1 VIGIDLDGNNL
12 QGKIPEDFC
21 LLSGLEFV
29 RFSGNESILPA
40 CLSKLSKL
48 KEIDYRYNSY
58 SGKMPSD
65 LYALPSLLSLHLSD
79 NQFVGSID
87 ALFPKAK
94 GTGLAFPKLK
104 TLNLANNNLS
114 GEIPDSALRRLPSLS
129 TLILCGNPLLTGS
142 VNEMCKGDDIGLI
155 DVDYDIISC
164 KCCSSGGS
172 CPSSPLPV

>member
-1 VIGIDLDGNNL
+1 MTLDGNNL

-29 RFSGNESILPA
+29 RFSGNEVLLPA
-40 CLSKLSKL
+40 CLSQLSKL
-48 KEIDYRYNSY
+48 QEIDFRFNDYA
-58 SGKMPSD
+58 GKLPDD
-65 LYALPSLLSLHLSD
+65 LHALPSLISLQLSD
-79 NQFVGSID
+79 NQFVGSINT
-87 ALFPKAK
+87 LFPKTRD
-94 GTGLAFPKLK
+94 TGLLFPKLK

-114 GEIPDSALRRLPSLS
+114 GEIPDSLLRRLPSLY

-155 DVDYDIISC
+155 DVDYDIILC